1 MQNRDLTRGNALRNI
16 ISFAL
21 PYMLAMFLQILYGMA
36 DMLIIGQSCGVDT
49 ITAVSNGA
57 QVMNMIAVVLLGL
70 TVGTTVLIARA
81 VGSQKLNSA
90 GEIIGNTISLF
101 LVLSVVLAA
110 ILLFLRTDL
119 VRWLDVPSEAVGET
133 IT

>member
-36 DMLIIGQSCGVDT
+36 DMLIIGQYCGVDT

-81 VGSQKLNSA
+81 VGSQKLSSA
-90 GEIIGNTISLF
+90 GQII
-101 LVLSVVLAA
+101 
-110 ILLFLRTDL
+110 
-119 VRWLDVPSEAVGET
+119 
-133 IT
+133 

>member
-36 DMLIIGQSCGVDT
+36 DMLIIGQYCGVDT

-81 VGSQKLNSA
+81 VGFAK
-90 GEIIGNTISLF
+90 T
-101 LVLSVVLAA
+101 
-110 ILLFLRTDL
+110 
-119 VRWLDVPSEAVGET
+119 
-133 IT
+133 

>member
-36 DMLIIGQSCGVDT
+36 DMLIIGQYCGVDT

-81 VGSQKLNSA
+81 AGSQKL
-90 GEIIGNTISLF
+90 
-101 LVLSVVLAA
+101 
-110 ILLFLRTDL
+110 D
-119 VRWLDVPSEAVGET
+119 
-133 IT
+133 